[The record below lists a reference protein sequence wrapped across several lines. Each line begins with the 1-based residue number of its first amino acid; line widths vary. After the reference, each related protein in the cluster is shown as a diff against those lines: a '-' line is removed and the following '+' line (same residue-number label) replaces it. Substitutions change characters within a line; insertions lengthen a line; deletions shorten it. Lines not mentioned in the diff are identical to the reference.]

1 MQSNITMCKYYIYIY
16 IMYIGLCE
24 GHHEV
29 AQEHD
34 GGVDEAPPGAASNG
48 RHVCMYVYIY
58 IYIYTYSYSY
68 THILIYI
75 CMYIYI
81 YNNIII

>member
-58 IYIYTYSYSY
+58 IYIYIYIFIFIYSY
-68 THILIYI
+68 THIHMYVYI
-75 CMYIYI
+75 HI
-81 YNNIII
+81 